1 MSKKCRHKYIN
12 ITEEHMKLIN
22 LVFQGI
28 TSREETYDF
37 GNKAAGCVVLQDA
50 DKTALVK
57 ALGFAFYGSVD
68 PASYDL
74 PLVVDVKFM
83 IDDVEYSLTRALVRE
98 ESGAVSEKVALSDL
112 NTGVIYGAGKEDID
126 AYLLSKVGL
135 DKDAFEK
142 LLVID
147 EDYVAPLGE
156 ATAIRESF
164 VAEQIAS
171 LATSQKV
178 VSKLTSLKAEEE
190 DLLTYVDGIE
200 PVSRDQIKE
209 QQLIV
214 DNEKISL
221 DALRNQIEEV
231 NMEILNAEKYREE
244 LDAYNDAN
252 AKMEGLLALQGD
264 MEALAEAAA
273 KSEKGKEIAQVFY
286 KYQET
291 MRGLEETE
299 ASIVAQTEEMDAI
312 EAKLQEGYASVK
324 LLGDEF
330 AAANIR
336 ATELNAKMRE
346 IIKEGSVNPKN
357 VKIKETIESYYAETA
372 PEIKELS
379 EKQATLQADYDA
391 LIKRVQELADR
402 KVAIRENAEYKRAVQ
417 DGAVLEGN
425 VAQLESSLKDCQDR
439 VEALEKRRADL
450 YEKNVEYAEK
460 AKKLNNEV
468 TTLENE
474 LKGANGSVQDT
485 INQDALYKQ
494 TLYTKHLFV
503 SDHEVSL
510 DAVNKKIEGVK
521 AAAEGYAN
529 KLELLTKR
537 RAEVI
542 THRGKLQ
549 DKLDLLNEKLMEYM
563 SFNRLRD
570 ISNDIAY
577 GTRCPVCDGFVAHK
591 KDLPLRDTKALDDQ
605 IKAVE
610 GEIKKDDDALMGAET
625 SIGKY
630 QAASSVSSQYLESL
644 IATKAEHEKAI
655 NSVLAEYNVNSI
667 KELFDLARKDIR
679 DSNILIQKVDYYNK
693 KKAEFIKVSEAN
705 NLIVEQIKNIDTV
718 LLPRELEITAEIEAL
733 LVESKSAYDSMASF
747 YKEKDAITLLQE
759 LQVTESEYEKIE
771 LEMEAK
777 EAETKE
783 VKANLDE
790 VSARLNALLARTIV
804 VADGGQELSYSEV
817 VTKSYS
823 DFLSAICVEI
833 DKAEETKERAKVRL
847 QGLKKVVSDMEEARN
862 ALRENIIA
870 RVASLESAQDTVA
883 ALYAEYEK
891 RFDEIGIK
899 TEKDLESIVM
909 DDAELEDVKA
919 KIFAYDE
926 DVAVTRDEIKN
937 LNESINAHIGYYENY
952 EANVQLLENLHA
964 QEVEAVLALSNGKAV
979 LEGMEYNYAELLN
992 SNKALAFV
1000 QGKIKGI
1007 EDLSSAIK
1015 EGALIA
1021 SNLSALIIER
1031 ANAIVKLASRNRY
1044 YIDKAEDGKLVL
1056 MLAGKNKARLDK
1068 LTKEESVLVPFA
1080 LAKAYGE
1087 IMVELLAGDTISVAV
1102 ISAEKSDKASI
1113 APIVEYSK
1121 EKEMVVIPQEE
1132 KTFISSLSKLA

>member
-1 MSKKCRHKYIN
+1 
-12 ITEEHMKLIN
+12 
-22 LVFQGI
+22 
-28 TSREETYDF
+28 
-37 GNKAAGCVVLQDA
+37 
-50 DKTALVK
+50 
-57 ALGFAFYGSVD
+57 
-68 PASYDL
+68 
-74 PLVVDVKFM
+74 
-83 IDDVEYSLTRALVRE
+83 
-98 ESGAVSEKVALSDL
+98 
-112 NTGVIYGAGKEDID
+112 
-126 AYLLSKVGL
+126 
-135 DKDAFEK
+135 
-142 LLVID
+142 
-147 EDYVAPLGE
+147 
-156 ATAIRESF
+156 
-164 VAEQIAS
+164 
-171 LATSQKV
+171 
-178 VSKLTSLKAEEE
+178 
-190 DLLTYVDGIE
+190 
-200 PVSRDQIKE
+200 
-209 QQLIV
+209 
-214 DNEKISL
+214 
-221 DALRNQIEEV
+221 
-231 NMEILNAEKYREE
+231 
-244 LDAYNDAN
+244 
-252 AKMEGLLALQGD
+252 
-264 MEALAEAAA
+264 
-273 KSEKGKEIAQVFY
+273 
-286 KYQET
+286 
-291 MRGLEETE
+291 
-299 ASIVAQTEEMDAI
+299 
-312 EAKLQEGYASVK
+312 
-324 LLGDEF
+324 
-330 AAANIR
+330 
-336 ATELNAKMRE
+336 
-346 IIKEGSVNPKN
+346 
-357 VKIKETIESYYAETA
+357 
-372 PEIKELS
+372 
-379 EKQATLQADYDA
+379 
-391 LIKRVQELADR
+391 
-402 KVAIRENAEYKRAVQ
+402 
-417 DGAVLEGN
+417 
-425 VAQLESSLKDCQDR
+425 
-439 VEALEKRRADL
+439 
-450 YEKNVEYAEK
+450 
-460 AKKLNNEV
+460 
-468 TTLENE
+468 
-474 LKGANGSVQDT
+474 
-485 INQDALYKQ
+485 
-494 TLYTKHLFV
+494 
-503 SDHEVSL
+503 
-510 DAVNKKIEGVK
+510 
-521 AAAEGYAN
+521 
-529 KLELLTKR
+529 
-537 RAEVI
+537 
-542 THRGKLQ
+542 
-549 DKLDLLNEKLMEYM
+549 
-563 SFNRLRD
+563 
-570 ISNDIAY
+570 
-577 GTRCPVCDGFVAHK
+577 
-591 KDLPLRDTKALDDQ
+591 
-605 IKAVE
+605 
-610 GEIKKDDDALMGAET
+610 
-625 SIGKY
+625 
-630 QAASSVSSQYLESL
+630 
-644 IATKAEHEKAI
+644 
-655 NSVLAEYNVNSI
+655 
-667 KELFDLARKDIR
+667 
-679 DSNILIQKVDYYNK
+679 
-693 KKAEFIKVSEAN
+693 
-705 NLIVEQIKNIDTV
+705 
-718 LLPRELEITAEIEAL
+718 
-733 LVESKSAYDSMASF
+733 
-747 YKEKDAITLLQE
+747 TLLQE

-979 LEGMEYNYAELLN
+979 LENMEYNYAELLN

>member
-1 MSKKCRHKYIN
+1 
-12 ITEEHMKLIN
+12 MKLIN

-50 DKTALVK
+50 DKTALIK

-68 PASYDL
+68 PASYEL

-83 IDDVEYSLTRALVRE
+83 LDDVEYSLTRALVRE

-112 NTGVIYGAGKEDID
+112 NTGVIYGEGKEDID

-135 DKDAFEK
+135 DKEAFEK

-147 EDYVAPLGE
+147 EDYTAPIGE

-178 VSKLTSLKAEEE
+178 VGKLTSLKADEE

-200 PVSRDQIKE
+200 PVTRDQIKE
-209 QQLIV
+209 QQLSV

-252 AKMEGLLALQGD
+252 AKMEALLALQES
-264 MEALAEAAA
+264 MEALADDAA
-273 KSEKGKEIAQVFY
+273 KSEQAKEIAQVFY

-291 MRGLEETE
+291 MRGLEATE
-299 ASIVAQTEEMDAI
+299 ASIVAQTEEMDAL
-312 EAKLQEGYASVK
+312 EAKLEEGYASVK

-330 AAANIR
+330 AAASIR
-336 ATELNAKMRE
+336 ANELNAKMRE
-346 IIKEGSVNPKN
+346 IIKEGSVNPNN
-357 VKIKETIESYYAETA
+357 VKIKETIESYYVETA
-372 PEIKELS
+372 PEIAELS
-379 EKQATLQADYDA
+379 EKQKALQEEYDA
-391 LIKRVQELADR
+391 LVKRVQELADR
-402 KVAIRENAEYKRAVQ
+402 KVAIRENTEYKKAVQ

-425 VAQLESSLKDCQDR
+425 IAQLESSLKDCQDR

-460 AKKLNNEV
+460 AKKLNAEV
-468 TTLENE
+468 TTLEKE
-474 LKGANGSVQDT
+474 LKGDNGSVQDT

-510 DAVNKKIEGVK
+510 DAVNKKIESVK
-521 AAAEGYAN
+521 ASAEGYAD
-529 KLELLTKR
+529 KLAVLSKR
-537 RAEVI
+537 RAEVV

-549 DKLDLLNEKLMEYM
+549 EKLNLLNEKLMEYM

-570 ISNDIAY
+570 ISNEIAY

-610 GEIKKDDDALMGAET
+610 IEIKKDDDALMGAEAT
-625 SIGKY
+625 IGQY
-630 QAASSVSSQYLESL
+630 QAATAVSSQYLESL
-644 IATKAEHEKAI
+644 VATKAEHEKAI
-655 NSVLAEYNVNSI
+655 NGVLAEYKVASI
-667 KELFDLARKDIR
+667 KELFDLARKAIA
-679 DSNILIQKVDYYNK
+679 DSNALIQKVDYYNK
-693 KKAEFIKVSEAN
+693 KKAEFIKISEAN
-705 NLIVEQIKNIDTV
+705 NLIVDQIKNIDTA
-718 LLPRELEITAEIEAL
+718 LLPRELEITAEIESL
-733 LVESKSAYDSMASF
+733 LVESKAAYDAMSSY

-759 LQVTESEYEKIE
+759 LQVTESEYEKAEI
-771 LEMEAK
+771 EMEAK
-777 EAETKE
+777 EAEMKE

-790 VSARLNALLARTIV
+790 VTERLNALTTRAIV
-804 VADGGQELSYSEV
+804 IADGDLELSYSDV
-817 VTKSYS
+817 VTKAYS
-823 DFLSAICVEI
+823 DFLSAICAEI
-833 DKAEETKERAKVRL
+833 DKVEEGKERAKVRL
-847 QGLKKVVSDMEEARN
+847 QGLKKVISDMEADRDL
-862 ALRENIIA
+862 LRENIIA

-883 ALYAEYEK
+883 ELYAEYEK

-899 TEKDLESIVM
+899 TEKDLETIIM

-926 DVAVTRDEIKN
+926 DVAVTRDEIRA

-952 EANVQLLENLHA
+952 EANVQLLENLRA
-964 QEVEAVLALSNGKAV
+964 QEVEAVLTLSNGKAL
-979 LEGMEYNYAELLN
+979 LEDMEYRYAELIN

-1000 QGKIKGI
+1000 QSKIKGI

-1021 SNLSALIIER
+1021 SNLASLIVER
-1031 ANAIVKLASRNRY
+1031 VNAIVKLSSKNRY
-1044 YIDKAEDGKLVL
+1044 YVDKAEDGKLVL
-1056 MLAGKNKARLDK
+1056 MLAGKNKARIEK
-1068 LTKEESVLVPFA
+1068 LTKEESVLLPFA
-1080 LAKAYGE
+1080 IAKAYDE
-1087 IMVELLAGDTISVAV
+1087 VMVELLAGDTISVAV
-1102 ISAEKSDKASI
+1102 IAGEKSDKASI
-1113 APIVEYSK
+1113 SPIVEYSK
-1121 EKEMVVIPQEE
+1121 EKEMVIIPAEE
-1132 KTFISSLSKLA
+1132 KAFLSSLSKLA